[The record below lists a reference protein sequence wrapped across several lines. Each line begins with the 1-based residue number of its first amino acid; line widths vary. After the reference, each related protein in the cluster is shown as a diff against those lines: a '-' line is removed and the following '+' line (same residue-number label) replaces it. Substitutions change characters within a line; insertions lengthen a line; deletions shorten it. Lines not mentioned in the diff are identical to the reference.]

1 MEISKDTPSVTGSR
15 ELRAGPSPSDSRD
28 FQQTDLF
35 GPRHSH
41 ANPGRPPASGE
52 ARKTSGTCG
61 PLLPPSSASVAL
73 CSSLASRLIRLMPS
87 NGSMEFALTW
97 KRCTTPS
104 GLRFFRLRASVRRTR
119 DIESSG
125 VRSARA
131 RPSPDSS
138 HHGSLDPQ
146 KALARVL
153 SQLRG
158 GEKRTANLDDVVQ
171 LIAPWLSPRATE
183 FATTDVE
190 GLERRRQECKDRGSS
205 GNGFGLTLSQAIA
218 SPFPWPTTT
227 AGDAKTSRNRTS
239 GRREG
244 SRHHDGVTLCDAISL
259 LAWATPAARD
269 WRDGRASQET
279 MGGNS
284 RPLNEQVTY
293 MLPGTTSTSSG
304 ASTEESDVSRPL
316 NPGFSAWLMGF
327 PQDGQTPGWDTCSP
341 GWSSWVMVK
350 RLLDEYWRTQE
361 PTGSD
366 DCKES
371 ETPSCPR

>member
-1 MEISKDTPSVTGSR
+1 MEISQDTPSVTGSQ
-15 ELRAGPSPSDSRD
+15 ELRAGPLPSDSQD

-35 GPRHSH
+35 GLPACHASH
-41 ANPGRPPASGE
+41 GRPPASGE
-52 ARKTSGTCG
+52 ARKTIGTCG

-97 KRCTTPS
+97 KRCSTPS

-131 RPSPDSS
+131 RPSPDGS

-146 KALARVL
+146 KAIARVMSHL
-153 SQLRG
+153 T
-158 GEKRTANLDDVVQ
+158 GEGKRTANLDDVVA
-171 LIAPWLSPRATE
+171 LIQPWPRDSATE
-183 FATTDVE
+183 FGAVDVE
-190 GLERRRQECKDRGSS
+190 RLNQRRRECKEKGYN
-205 GNGFGLTLSQAIA
+205 GNGFGLTLTQAVA
-218 SPFPWPTTT
+218 SWALPRTR
-227 AGDAKTSRNRTS
+227 DAQAAVSVTDLTRKRTEMGQANLS
-239 GRREG
+239 EQ
-244 SRHHDGVTLCDAISL
+244 VVSL

-284 RPLNEQVTY
+284 RPLNEQAAHL
-293 MLPGTTSTSSG
+293 LPGTTSTSSG

-327 PQDGQTPGWDTCSP
+327 PVGEQTPGWDTCSP
-341 GWSSWVMVK
+341 GWSSWVTVQ
-350 RLLDEYWRTQE
+350 RLLDEYWQTRE
-361 PTGSD
+361 PTGLD
-366 DCKES
+366 DCKE
-371 ETPSCPR
+371 